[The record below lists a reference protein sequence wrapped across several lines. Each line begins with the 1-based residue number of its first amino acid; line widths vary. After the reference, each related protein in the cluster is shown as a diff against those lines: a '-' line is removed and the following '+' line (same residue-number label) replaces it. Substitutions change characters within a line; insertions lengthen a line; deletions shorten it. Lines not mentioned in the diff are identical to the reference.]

1 MLPVNYSFP
10 SLPFSSFAVIIVPG
24 RWFVNK
30 KMGICRD
37 ETAVLIESKDVE
49 TDEICDAI
57 YIIEKHRQ
65 EALLLHLGRLIMKT
79 YSITST

>member
-1 MLPVNYSFP
+1 
-10 SLPFSSFAVIIVPG
+10 
-24 RWFVNK
+24 
-30 KMGICRD
+30 MGICRD

-79 YSITST
+79 YGITST